1 MATFQED
8 ALPSPNVKTVNVVW
22 LDVNSRLGVDVRPDL
37 LPNVQAVN
45 NSLYN
50 LLRCP
55 IGARGPIFEPEYGTI
70 LYRLLHEP
78 LDVITANKIKI
89 AFVQAIQKW
98 EPRINIDLQ
107 RSTVIPDYN
116 AAAFRVIV
124 YYTLVAEAQQGTAE
138 FLISV

>member
-1 MATFQED
+1 MSFQD
-8 ALPSPNVKTVNVVW
+8 DSVVAPDVKTVNVVW

-37 LPNVQAVN
+37 LPGVQAVN

-55 IGARGPIFEPEYGTI
+55 IGARGPIFQPEYGTI

-78 LDVITANKIKI
+78 LDALTANKIRI
-89 AFVQAIQKW
+89 SFIQAIQKW

-107 RSTVIPDYN
+107 RSTVVPDY
-116 AAAFRVIV
+116 ARVAFRVIV
-124 YYTLVAEAQQGTAE
+124 YYTLVVDNQQGTAE
-138 FLISV
+138 FLVSV